1 MIYSSHQVPAS
12 RAEDGQL
19 LLLVCHQL
27 LLLLDLEDDQGQLLV
42 GDLVKLGVYVRLDGF
57 QGLVGTLRDRVVR
70 AEGLEEDGEGSA
82 DPR

>member
-1 MIYSSHQVPAS
+1 MIYSSNQVPAS
-12 RAEDGQL
+12 GAEDGQL

-27 LLLLDLEDDQGQLLV
+27 LLFLDLEDDQREFLI

-57 QGLVGTLRDRVVR
+57 EGLVGTLGDGIVR
-70 AEGLEEDGEGSA
+70 AEGLEEDREGSA

>member
-12 RAEDGQL
+12 GAEDSQL

-27 LLLLDLEDDQGQLLV
+27 LLFLDLENDQGELLIRH
-42 GDLVKLGVYVRLDGF
+42 LVKLGVYVRLDGF

-70 AEGLEEDGEGSA
+70 AEGLEEDREGSA